1 MNSLLLHSN
10 ISFILRHMKLKF
22 IVKCY
27 QKSATFSF
35 LSHCACSCALA
46 LDCPNGSKTVCFDAV
61 SEVGFVLEETNAQV
75 RSTRC
80 T

>member
-1 MNSLLLHSN
+1 M
-10 ISFILRHMKLKF
+10 KF

-61 SEVGFVLEETNAQV
+61 GKVGVPLEEVNAQV
-75 RSTRC
+75 HGNRLT
-80 T
+80 